1 MGKLEDDILYR
12 EIFMSNKS
20 SGGGGGITPTGT
32 KEINIT
38 TNGDT
43 TVDVAE
49 YKYAHIL
56 ANVQSDD
63 TLYKLIRRT
72 ITTYSDDSLTSVGTY
87 AFAGCLLLT
96 SINLP
101 NVNDLSKYSF
111 AYCKALTNVDFPNV
125 VNVNSYLF
133 ENCENLVSVNM
144 PKCRYIA
151 AYMYNHCYKLE
162 TIIGT
167 ELATTVSS
175 YAFAHCYALKSI
187 NLPNITDIQSFAFMY
202 CKALQYLELPK
213 LEAIGK
219 NTFYN
224 CTSLQY
230 IKIGTQDSTE
240 VATASSSPNIPS
252 QTKVYVPD
260 ALVDSYK
267 TATNWSNYAS
277 QIYPLSEFTE

>member
-1 MGKLEDDILYR
+1 MSRLEDDILFR
-12 EIFMSNKS
+12 EIFMNDS
-20 SGGGGGITPTGT
+20 GGGITPTGT
-32 KEINIT
+32 KDIYIT

-49 YKYAHIL
+49 YKDAHIL

-72 ITTYSDDSLTSVGTY
+72 ITTYSDDSLTSVGSY
-87 AFAGCLLLT
+87 AFAGCSLLT

-101 NVNDLSKYSF
+101 NVYNLSKYSF
-111 AYCKALTNVDFPNV
+111 ADCKALTNVAFPNV
-125 VNVNSYLF
+125 VNVNSNLF
-133 ENCENLVSVNM
+133 ENCGNLVSVNM
-144 PKCRYIA
+144 PKCRYID
-151 AYMYNHCYKLE
+151 AYMYNHCCKLE

-167 ELATTVSS
+167 ELATTVRS
-175 YAFAHCYALKSI
+175 YAFYYCYALKSI
-187 NLPNITDIQSFAFMY
+187 NLPNVTDIQSYAFMY
-202 CKALQYLELPK
+202 CKSLQYLELPK
-213 LEAIGK
+213 LEAISK
-219 NTFYN
+219 SAFSN

-240 VATASSSPNIPS
+240 VATASGLPNIPS

-267 TATNWSNYAS
+267 TATNWSSYAS
-277 QIYPLSEFTE
+277 RIYPLSEFTE